1 MRLLLLSLVTVIIL
15 SGVLWF
21 VLNLEGERGEAEL
34 TVSSVM
40 SAESKGF
47 KKADSIISFNFPED
61 HFAHYDYKTEW
72 WYFTGNL
79 KTATGR
85 RFGYQFTIFRNGIV
99 PGKEDDSLGFQTGSV
114 YSAHLGL
121 SDITTGKFYSA
132 EKFARGTGALA
143 GSDPEK
149 GRIHIEGFEL
159 NFDFKT
165 GSSKPK
171 ISIFARSREFEF
183 SFSLE
188 PQKEMVLQGEKG
200 LSRKSNNPGNAS
212 YYYSFTRIA
221 TSGQLKTGGES
232 HALEGWS
239 WMDHE
244 WSTSALE
251 PDQKGWDWFALQLDD
266 NSELMY
272 FRLRD
277 KDGNTNF
284 QKGSL
289 VKADG
294 TSKTLRN
301 EELKFR
307 VTNTV
312 TIEKNVYP
320 SAWEIEVDSEKT
332 IYKISTSMKN
342 QLHKFRITYYEGAV
356 DIEKIKG
363 TTIKGSGYVE
373 LTGYGD

>member
-1 MRLLLLSLVTVIIL
+1 MRLLLLSLVTAIIL
-15 SGVLWF
+15 SAVLWF
-21 VLNLEGERGEAEL
+21 VFNLDSDTGEAKL
-34 TVSSVM
+34 TVTSVM
-40 SAESKGF
+40 SAESQGF
-47 KKADSIISFNFPED
+47 RKADSVISFDFPED

-79 KTATGR
+79 KTTTGR

-99 PGKEDDSLGFQTGSV
+99 PGKEDDSSGFQTGSV

-121 SDITTGKFYSA
+121 SDIATGKFYSV
-132 EKFARGTGALA
+132 EKFARGTGGLA
-143 GSDPEK
+143 GSDPEE
-149 GRIHIEGFEL
+149 GRIFIEGFEL
-159 NFDFKT
+159 EFDFKA

-171 ISIFARSREFEF
+171 ISISARSREFEF
-183 SFSLE
+183 SFTLE
-188 PQKEMVLQGEKG
+188 PVKEMVLQGDKG

-221 TSGQLKTGGES
+221 TKGQVKTGSES
-232 HALEGWS
+232 HELEGWS

-251 PDQKGWDWFALQLDD
+251 PDQKGWDWFAIQMDD
-266 NSELMY
+266 KTELMY

-277 KDGNTNF
+277 KEGNTNF

-294 TSKTLRN
+294 NYKTLKS
-301 EELKFR
+301 EEIKLK
-307 VTNTV
+307 VLSTV
-312 TIEKNVYP
+312 TLDNKVYP
-320 SAWEIEVDSEKT
+320 SAWEIQVVPEKT
-332 IYKISTSMKN
+332 TYKISTSMKD
-342 QLHKFRITYYEGAV
+342 QLHKFRISYYEGAV
-356 DIEKIKG
+356 DVEKTNG
-363 TTIKGSGYVE
+363 STIKGSGYVE